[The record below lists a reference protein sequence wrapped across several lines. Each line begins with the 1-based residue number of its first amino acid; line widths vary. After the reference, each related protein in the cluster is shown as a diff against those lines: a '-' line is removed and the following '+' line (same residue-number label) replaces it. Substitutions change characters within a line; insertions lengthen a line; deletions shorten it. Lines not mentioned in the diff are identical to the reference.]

1 MLRKAYSSRAG
12 LTFLGKAYSSYA
24 GLTVPG
30 QGLQFPGRAYG
41 SWAGLTVSGHSDV
54 PLSGLGRWMA
64 YPALL
69 QKAGLGM
76 PQYPVASQ
84 NAYTPA
90 QLLRR
95 RFATQGLQF
104 LGRAYGSRA

>member
-1 MLRKAYSSRAG
+1 
-12 LTFLGKAYSSYA
+12 
-24 GLTVPG
+24 
-30 QGLQFPGRAYG
+30 
-41 SWAGLTVSGHSDV
+41 
-54 PLSGLGRWMA
+54 MA
-64 YPALL
+64 CPALL
-69 QKAGLGM
+69 QKAVLGM

-104 LGRAYGSRA
+104 QGRAYVLGQGLQFLRRAYCSRARLTVPGQGLRFLGRAYGSRAGLTVSGHSDVPLSGLG